1 MLIVTKP
8 IRVVAFSKSHDPL
21 IMWPGNFL
29 FSLIR
34 FVGLERKRI
43 CLIDSW
49 KEASNR
55 VSWKTFDYDVIFIRG
70 HWGKNSGGSRFVAGF
85 ESAVAARISNCN

>member
-49 KEASNR
+49 KEASNK
-55 VSWKTFDYDVIFIRG
+55 SLMEDIWLWCDIYQGTLG
-70 HWGKNSGGSRFVAGF
+70 
-85 ESAVAARISNCN
+85 